1 MKTVDKEK
9 AKTLRQMGLNYQDIA
24 NEIGCS
30 LDWCKRNLK
39 GVPKG
44 SKEDQLKRI
53 CVDLAKQPRGV
64 DNYTLI
70 GEIIKV
76 FPEHFKDNSLT
87 DGGLLLLKRLKYHI
101 KKEEGTL
108 IRPTWLKPHHA
119 DDLFTSIIK
128 IVDNLDR
135 RMDEEIMELIDRVN
149 PEKKEISSMYK
160 SIERQVFMLSSFG
173 RQFHKQNIPELI
185 ASLEKT
191 VEELKKR
198 CPDVQKKVTYEPSLL
213 DISDES
219 LPY

>member
-1 MKTVDKEK
+1 MKKIDKEK
-9 AKTLRQMGLNYQDIA
+9 ATQLRQQGFSYKEIA
-24 NEIGCS
+24 SLLGCS
-30 LDWCKRNLK
+30 EIWCKTNLK

-44 SKEDQLKRI
+44 SKEDQLKKTCI
-53 CVDLAKQPRGV
+53 DLAKQPEGV

-76 FPEHFKDNSLT
+76 FPEYFKDNSLT
-87 DGGLLLLKRLKYHI
+87 DEGMLLLNRVKHAI
-101 KKEEGTL
+101 TKEEGTL

-119 DDLFTSIIK
+119 DDLFTSIIE

-135 RMDEEIMELIDRVN
+135 RMDEEIMGVIRRIS
-149 PEKKEISSMYK
+149 PKKKEIPSMYK
-160 SIERQVFMLSSFG
+160 SIERQVFVLSSFG
-173 RQFHKQNIPELI
+173 RQFHKRNIPELI

-198 CPDVQKKVTYEPSLL
+198 CPDAQKKDIPSNKGIELSS
-213 DISDES
+213 SD

>member
-1 MKTVDKEK
+1 MKKIDKEK
-9 AKTLRQMGLNYQDIA
+9 AAQLRQQGFSYKEIA
-24 NEIGCS
+24 SFLKCSEI
-30 LDWCKRNLK
+30 WCKTNLK

-44 SKEDQLKRI
+44 SKEDQLKMTCTNI
-53 CVDLAKQPRGV
+53 AKQPEGV

-87 DGGLLLLKRLKYHI
+87 DEGLLLLKRIKHHI

-135 RMDEEIMELIDRVN
+135 RVDEEIMEVISRVN
-149 PEKKEISSMYK
+149 PGKESIASMYK

-198 CPDVQKKVTYEPSLL
+198 CPDVQKKVTYKSSLL
-213 DISDES
+213 DISEGS